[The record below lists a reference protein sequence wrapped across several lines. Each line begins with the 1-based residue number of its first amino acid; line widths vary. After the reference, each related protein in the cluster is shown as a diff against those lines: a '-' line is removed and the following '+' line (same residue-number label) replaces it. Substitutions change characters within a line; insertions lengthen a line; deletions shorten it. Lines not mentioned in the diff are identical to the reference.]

1 MNLLP
6 RNENLR
12 ALLLCLISGVLL
24 GVSFPPFKTW
34 FFVYFGLAIL
44 LYITLNASRFR
55 KAFARTYVVML
66 IFNEITLYWIS
77 GWHSDDT
84 FLKIG
89 GVATVFVHS
98 LFMLIPLLITYG
110 VSRIKKE
117 LALALFPFIWVG
129 YEFFDNE
136 WQFAF
141 PWLELG
147 NTETY
152 NLNRIQYI
160 EFTGIHGTTFLIC
173 AATVLLYL
181 LISNIYKKKW
191 KLSSP
196 ASIALYFSILAI
208 LLFPNFYS
216 ASRLSNPDNLKYF
229 NLSDS
234 SKVVNT
240 AIVQTNVDAF
250 KKWDLKAQDKVVDTY
265 VEWLHNGLK
274 FSPDMLV
281 LHETATPFYFL
292 EDVNLLKSKR
302 FFDLVDSSKTFLTMG
317 IPHKYYY
324 PDTIPAPPD
333 HRTSEPSKRKFDV
346 FNSAIL
352 IEPGKFH
359 KDLTIHKKVK
369 LVPFSERMPYQEKV
383 PFAKKWF
390 TWGVGISGWQLGND
404 TNVFVLKD
412 KEKNIDTKFAT
423 LICYESVFSDFV
435 TQFTKRGAEYFII
448 VTNDGWWG
456 NTSGPYQHNQYAVLR
471 AIENRKWIVR
481 CAQTGV
487 SCFIDPLGSMY
498 DEIPYW
504 STGVVH
510 RNIVGNTERTFFSEN
525 GDIIGRV
532 GYYIAALSLLGSIVG
547 YVYRRKL
554 KSKA

>member
-1 MNLLP
+1 LNLLP
-6 RNENLR
+6 KNENLR
-12 ALLLCLISGVLL
+12 NLILCALSGVLL
-24 GVSFPPFKTW
+24 AFSFPPFKTW
-34 FFVYFGLAIL
+34 FFVYFGLSIL
-44 LYITLNASRFR
+44 LYILLNALRFR
-55 KAFARTYVVML
+55 QAFARTYVIML
-66 IFNEITLYWIS
+66 IFNEISLYWIS
-77 GWHSDDT
+77 GWHSDDV

-89 GVATVFVHS
+89 GVATVVVHS

-117 LALALFPFIWVG
+117 LALGLFPFIWVG

-160 EFTGIHGTTFLIC
+160 ELTGVHGTTFLIC
-173 AATVLLYL
+173 AATILIYILVSRLY
-181 LISNIYKKKW
+181 SRQW
-191 KLSSP
+191 RLSS
-196 ASIALYFSILAI
+196 AKAIGSYAAILAI

-216 ASRLSNPDNLKYF
+216 SGILKDPNNTRYYNL
-229 NLSDS
+229 NDS
-234 SKVVNT
+234 AKVVNT
-240 AIVQTNVDAF
+240 SIVQTNTDPF
-250 KKWDLKAQDKVVDTY
+250 KKWGGDHDQLIDTY
-265 VEWLHNGLK
+265 IDGLHEGLK
-274 FSPDMLV
+274 FKPDMLV
-281 LHETATPFYFL
+281 LHETATPFYFM

-324 PDTIPAPPD
+324 PDSMYVPPD
-333 HRTSEPSKRKFDV
+333 HRTSEPSKRRFDV
-346 FNSAIL
+346 FNSAVL
-352 IEPGKFH
+352 IEPGKYH

-404 TNVFVLKD
+404 TNVFMLQD
-412 KEKNIDTKFAT
+412 KEKNIDTKFAV

-435 TQFTKRGAEYFII
+435 TQFSKKGAEYFII

-471 AIENRKWIVR
+471 SIENRKWIVR

-487 SCFIDPLGSMY
+487 SCFIDPLGNMY
-498 DEIPYW
+498 DEIPYYG
-504 STGVVH
+504 TGIAN
-510 RNIVGNTERTFFSEN
+510 RNIVANTEKTFFSEN

-532 GYYIAALSLLGSIVG
+532 GFYTAILSLAASLVS
-547 YVYRRKL
+547 YVNRRKVRI
-554 KSKA
+554 KA